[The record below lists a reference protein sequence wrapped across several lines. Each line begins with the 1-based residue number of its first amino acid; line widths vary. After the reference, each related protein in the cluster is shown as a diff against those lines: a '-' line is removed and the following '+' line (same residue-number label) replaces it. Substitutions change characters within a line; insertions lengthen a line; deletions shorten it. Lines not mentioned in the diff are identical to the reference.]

1 MRCVRKHV
9 DNVQTDNVNYMT
21 QNACRATCGRYGA
34 LWPKPTG
41 STLLGE
47 QLIKFNSRNIRWL
60 PHLILLL
67 CVYCAWL
74 CWIGGLI
81 IMRTC
86 FFYADSICPAC
97 PMSPDTIWT
106 RSVTY
111 LWDKFEERAKRY
123 AIWNI
128 HRIFW
133 CDSMF
138 IRHIWIWRG
147 QRMKVT
153 VWSWR
158 QRVSNSRGPFFFVQ
172 KIHICF
178 VFFFGF
184 KDSEVSVQIS
194 AETIFGA
201 RHGLETLSQLIV
213 GEDGNTAD
221 GYDPS
226 LHFIW

>member
-86 FFYADSICPAC
+86 FFYTDSICPAC

-172 KIHICF
+172 KFIF
-178 VFFFGF
+178 VLSFFS
-184 KDSEVSVQIS
+184 DSKTQRWACKYQLKQYSVL
-194 AETIFGA
+194 GM
-201 RHGLETLSQLIV
+201 G
-213 GEDGNTAD
+213 
-221 GYDPS
+221 
-226 LHFIW
+226 